1 MTWRRWLQTGW
12 QRPPT
17 VFQSIDIEVWRQ
29 MRDMLGLSIGVSH
42 LVAARA
48 DGTTVTRRSVLTLYA
63 DRAPEVG
70 VPAEN
75 TNLTEPGL
83 VFRGF
88 LPASGKT
95 GPLVA
100 CDGSVHQR
108 DTLTAEALDA
118 MARTVGCATT
128 TIVAVPGC
136 WGQNAIATLRAALHG
151 KPSLETGGTPATLV
165 SDATAALASLYAK
178 PGFPTDGVI
187 VLCDFGAGGT
197 SVTLSDAASNF
208 RHIGETVRYP
218 NFAGDLLDR
227 AVLRHLQAAFTAA
240 DYNLANTAPPGLL
253 SRRLEACRLAK
264 ERLSAATVTV
274 IPAEMPV
281 IREEVRLSRLELEA
295 IISDPLDEFIG
306 SVEELLR
313 QNAVPTARLAAIA
326 TVGGGAC
333 MPLVT
338 ERLEQRLHAPVVT
351 TPQPILCAATG
362 AVALAE
368 EQLSADLPTEMA
380 FRPDTSPGA
389 GAPTA
394 IEPSAWAAGAAVVA
408 AAQSTEDGV
417 ESATYRALAWSE
429 DDPASGEPLAYAQE
443 DNSIDPALQPLV
455 APPPQPEPAPAPA
468 TTSQPRRKRL
478 GMWLGL
484 TAMATLVTLLVAGVM
499 TSKLVSTHTP
509 TPATSRLPV
518 PRPLPSFGPLPPPS
532 SSSPVI
538 ETSTRSA
545 EPTVVAPTRVS
556 TPVTTMT
563 IAPTTTTP
571 RSTTTTPSPTSSWPT
586 SSQMT
591 TPSSS
596 PGTYPP
602 YSPVTTTPTTAVLVP
617 PRLVPVTPPY
627 SP

>member
-1 MTWRRWLQTGW
+1 
-12 QRPPT
+12 
-17 VFQSIDIEVWRQ
+17 
-29 MRDMLGLSIGVSH
+29 
-42 LVAARA
+42 
-48 DGTTVTRRSVLTLYA
+48 
-63 DRAPEVG
+63 
-70 VPAEN
+70 
-75 TNLTEPGL
+75 
-83 VFRGF
+83 
-88 LPASGKT
+88 
-95 GPLVA
+95 
-100 CDGSVHQR
+100 
-108 DTLTAEALDA
+108 

-208 RHIGETVRYP
+208 RHIGETARYP
-218 NFAGDLLDR
+218 NFDGDLLDK
-227 AVLRHLQAAFTAA
+227 AILRHLQAAFSAA
-240 DYNLANTAPPGLL
+240 DFNLANTAPPGLL

-281 IREEVRLSRLELEA
+281 IREEVRLSRLELEEM
-295 IISDPLDEFIG
+295 ISDPLDEFIG

-313 QNAVPTARLAAIA
+313 RNAVPTARLAAIA

-351 TPQPILCAATG
+351 TRQPILCAATG

-368 EQLSADLPTEMA
+368 EPLSADLPTEMA
-380 FRPDTSPGA
+380 FRPDASPGA
-389 GAPTA
+389 GALTA
-394 IEPSAWAAGAAVVA
+394 IEPSAWAAGAAVEA

-429 DDPASGEPLAYAQE
+429 DDPASGDPLAYAQE
-443 DNSIDPALQPLV
+443 DNSIDPALQPLA
-455 APPPQPEPAPAPA
+455 APPPQPEPAPGPA

-499 TSKLVSTHTP
+499 TSNLVSTHTP
-509 TPATSRLPV
+509 APATSGLPV
-518 PRPLPSFGPLPPPS
+518 PRPLPSVGPLPPPS

-538 ETSTRSA
+538 EPSRRSTK
-545 EPTVVAPTRVS
+545 PKVVAPTRSS
-556 TPVTTMT
+556 TPVTTT
-563 IAPTTTTP
+563 TTTTTP
-571 RSTTTTPSPTSSWPT
+571 RSTTTTPRSTTTTPTPTSSWPT
-586 SSQMT
+586 SSRMT
-591 TPSSS
+591 TPSSY
-596 PGTYPP
+596 PAPYPP